1 MWTRQNELHA
11 AANSPYFA
19 KDPEVVAQNKINS
32 VPMKRLGTID
42 EVMNSVAFLFSAE
55 SSYTT
60 VRPGRPAP
68 RALLFSCS
76 HRSLL
81 TAAA

>member
-1 MWTRQNELHA
+1 MWTRQNEMHA

-60 VRPGRPAP
+60 VRHGQDGQP
-68 RALLFSCS
+68 RELFS
-76 HRSLL
+76 SLVRI
-81 TAAA
+81 AAC

>member
-1 MWTRQNELHA
+1 MHA

-60 VRPGRPAP
+60 VRP
-68 RALLFSCS
+68 
-76 HRSLL
+76 
-81 TAAA
+81 